1 MRVLSETGRLFV
13 TSWIVALLAIACGVL
28 VLGCAPRLQ
37 ETQIRRADSLGD
49 VDAIA
54 DEQAPEGWHVVDVEA
69 MDGGSFVVVLAR
81 DGGAQ

>member
-1 MRVLSETGRLFV
+1 MRMLSDTGRLFV
-13 TSWIVALLAIACGVL
+13 SSWIVALLAIACGVL

-37 ETQIRRADSLGD
+37 ETQIRRADSLGA

-54 DEQAPEGWHVVDVEA
+54 DEQAPDGWHVVDVEA